1 MIAAC
6 PQCQTRYRLAREK
19 IGPQGAR
26 IRCSQCQTIFRV
38 QAPPEGGPE
47 TPAESRPSP
56 VAAPAVAAAPAAA
69 PAPAAPPPAPPKPL
83 PPLARALIAEVD
95 ADTAKGA
102 AEILASWRIE
112 AEVVDD
118 GGEALVRLFRT
129 PPALAILGAELP
141 SLRAS
146 RIAEVCQRA
155 SELAAV
161 KLVRIAT
168 VSDQSGTAGFDSE
181 EMLEAGDYPAGLPEI
196 LGRLGIGAKP
206 SAQPA
211 AKPPAAAPKPPAAAV
226 QPPVVA
232 AKPPVAAP
240 APSSVPPTRVV
251 PAPRMPTPAKAAPSP
266 VPPAPAAP
274 APAPKP
280 AAPAL
285 SSDPAVAAAER
296 LARIAV
302 SDVIL
307 YNQEKFAAAAAR
319 GTVAKEMAGELGE
332 ARQHFNSRV
341 APAVRA
347 ERDFLVEELERRASA
362 LKR

>member
-38 QAPPEGGPE
+38 QAPPAGTPP
-47 TPAESRPSP
+47 TPAEAKPSP
-56 VAAPAVAAAPAAA
+56 APAARPA
-69 PAPAAPPPAPPKPL
+69 APPAPEVKPAAPAPPPAPPKPL
-83 PPLARALIAEVD
+83 PPLARALVAEVD
-95 ADTAKGA
+95 ADAAKA
-102 AEILASWRIE
+102 ACELLAQWRIE

-118 GGEALVRLFRT
+118 GGEALVRLFRA
-129 PPALAILGAELP
+129 PPALAVLGAELP

-146 RIAEVCQRA
+146 RIAEIAQRA

-168 VSDQSGTAGFDSE
+168 ASDQSGTAGFDAE
-181 EMLEAGDYPAGLPEI
+181 EMLEAADFPAGLAEI
-196 LGRLGIGAKP
+196 LARIGIGEKP
-206 SAQPA
+206 
-211 AKPPAAAPKPPAAAV
+211 
-226 QPPVVA
+226 
-232 AKPPVAAP
+232 
-240 APSSVPPTRVV
+240 
-251 PAPRMPTPAKAAPSP
+251 APSP
-266 VPPAPAAP
+266 VAPVPRPAAARPTPAVARPAPAAP
-274 APAPKP
+274 APAAAAKPASPPAPAPKP
-280 AAPAL
+280 APAAAPPV
-285 SSDPAVAAAER
+285 SSDPAIAAAER

-319 GTVAKEMAGELGE
+319 GTAAKELAGELGE

-341 APAVRA
+341 APSVRDK
-347 ERDFLVEELERRASA
+347 RDFLVEEIERRAAA
-362 LKR
+362 LRKS